1 MNFNLDNY
9 YMMEKPSP
17 HDNILSAYEIL
28 VSYGKEQMRMKL
40 QE

>member
-17 HDNILSAYEIL
+17 HDNILSTYEML
-28 VSYGKEQMRMKL
+28 EKMARNRCG
-40 QE
+40 